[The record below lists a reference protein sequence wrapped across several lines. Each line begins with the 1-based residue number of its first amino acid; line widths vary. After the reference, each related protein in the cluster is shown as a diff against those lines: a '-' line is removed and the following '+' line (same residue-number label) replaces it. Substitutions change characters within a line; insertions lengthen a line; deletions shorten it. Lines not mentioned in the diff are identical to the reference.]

1 MDEPVLIID
10 LPENATKADVL
21 HAAALAKSH
30 ADQLH
35 REVWRWRNMSEKL
48 FDKADEMKDD

>member
-1 MDEPVLIID
+1 MDDPVLIVE
-10 LPENATKADVL
+10 LPEDASKADVL

-35 REVWRWRNMSEKL
+35 REVWRWRSVSEKL
-48 FDKADEMKDD
+48 FDKADEMKDE